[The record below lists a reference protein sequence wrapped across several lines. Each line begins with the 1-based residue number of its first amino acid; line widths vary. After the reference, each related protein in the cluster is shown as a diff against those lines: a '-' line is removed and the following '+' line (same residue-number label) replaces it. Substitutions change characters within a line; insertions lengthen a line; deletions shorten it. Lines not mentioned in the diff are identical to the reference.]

1 MPEMSFDFDWVD
13 SEGVKGAELSTTWAS
28 LKISVGDSV
37 VTRVEDK
44 RAKTVRDFVY
54 VPLYP
59 LAEWLATNWWFLTYE
74 FQNPDRQSNRDF
86 QRRHS
91 LGANRE
97 GYAFPDLEV
106 VSSGART
113 TLAWKRCAPQWTR
126 IEYLSQGR
134 SHVDGLEFRQ
144 VSYELID
151 SVIRRLAAHGIQDTL
166 LQEEW
171 AAIQDSESDVEE
183 LEFCKAAAGLGWDPY
198 DLDASERDE
207 IFLLAQELEGFIDEA
222 VQAFDASAV
231 RDQARAIT
239 STIEGTKRHSLPLHC
254 LKGFQLE
261 NASGSM
267 YTPPWSVGYELARKL
282 RHKLDLG
289 GQPLSSNEK
298 LADALGEDQVLVER
312 ATQSVESLTGA
323 PLVDGLVSL
332 NEDESASFAFR
343 PTGEQGRRFSFC
355 RAIAEVVASPHTRSL
370 ITKSHSER
378 QQRNRAFAAEFLAPS
393 MGLREKIRR
402 SVVYG
407 EEVEELAEEFGVSSF
422 VIGHQLENHG
432 IAQLADQAFGRTD

>member
-1 MPEMSFDFDWVD
+1 M
-13 SEGVKGAELSTTWAS
+13 STTWAS
-28 LKISVGDSV
+28 LKVSVGDSV

-144 VSYELID
+144 ASYELID

-198 DLDASERDE
+198 DLEASAREDVL
-207 IFLLAQELEGFIDEA
+207 LLAYELGEFVDEA
-222 VQAFDASAV
+222 VHAIDASLL
-231 RDQARAIT
+231 RTQSSAIV
-239 STIEGTKRHSLPLHC
+239 SAIKDAGQNCLQLHS
-254 LKGFQLE
+254 LKGFHFDQGDDMR
-261 NASGSM
+261 NAH
-267 YTPPWSVGYELARKL
+267 PWSVGYDWARRL
-282 RHKLDLG
+282 RRKLDLG
-289 GQPLSSNEK
+289 GQPLATMNM
-298 LADALGEDQVLVER
+298 LAAALGEDEVRVDEAARTVE
-312 ATQSVESLTGA
+312 TLDEA
-323 PLVDGLVSL
+323 PLVDGLVAVNS
-332 NEDESASFAFR
+332 DETASFAFR

-355 RAIAEVVASPHTRSL
+355 RAIAEVVASPHTGSL

-393 MGLREKIRR
+393 MGLREKVRR

-407 EEVEELAEEFGVSSF
+407 EEVEELAEEFGVSSY

-432 IAQLADQAFGRTD
+432 IAQLADQAFGRID